1 MRAHI
6 FATSRGEPLANWLAA
21 FPTAQ
26 VVPGPGALKDIPS
39 GSAVV
44 WLHLAI
50 GSNEMAGLCQGIHA
64 RAPHCPIVVL
74 SNRPAEAEGLKALEA
89 GAAGYASAL
98 AAPEVLHQVADVVE
112 NGGFWVG
119 KDLMHRLLT
128 ALARSGGKREV
139 PGLDKLTARERDV
152 ALAVAAGA
160 SNKEISSQLDI
171 TERTVKSHL
180 SAIFHILG
188 VRDRL
193 QLSVLINGVP
203 RSGGK
208 GMPRRPDDAGLMQ

>member
-1 MRAHI
+1 MDMRAHI
-6 FATSRGEPLANWLAA
+6 FATSRAEPLSNWLAA
-21 FPTAQ
+21 FPSAQ
-26 VVPGPGALKDIPS
+26 VVAGPGGLAAVPS

-44 WLHLAI
+44 WLHLVAEACDM
-50 GSNEMAGLCQGIHA
+50 SGLCQDIHA

-74 SNRPAEAEGLKALEA
+74 SNRPDEGEGMQALEA
-89 GAAGYASAL
+89 GAAGYANAL

-119 KDLMHRLLT
+119 PELMHRMLA
-128 ALARSGGKREV
+128 ALAQSGGRREV
-139 PGLDKLTARERDV
+139 PGMDKLTARERDV

-160 SNKEISSQLDI
+160 SNKEIASRLGI

-193 QLSVLINGVP
+193 QLSVLINGLPAGRP
-203 RSGGK
+203 R
-208 GMPRRPDDAGLMQ
+208 